1 MIRRNIWDEAFYKE
15 YLLTGWYPP
24 EIEPV
29 RKGWYLVG
37 CNQIHTLM
45 KWNGK
50 FWLNRSGRP
59 VMRMFAAWC
68 GWKKPT

>member
-24 EIEPV
+24 EVKPV

-37 CNQIHTLM
+37 CNQIHSLLR
-45 KWNGK
+45 WNGK
-50 FWLNRSGRP
+50 FWVNKSGRA
-59 VMRMFAAWC
+59 VMQMMLAWR